1 MKHLTLVVLSS
12 LQCCL
17 AQAQLAAEPATPLS
31 QGDAARL
38 LQGATVDFTS
48 TRGNKLNWKNEAD
61 GTMLASSVGSKGRS
75 TRQKGTWKIDEKGR
89 FCVSIDWPSNL
100 EEWCRHVIKDG
111 ESYYLTRSNGERVSP
126 LSVTR

>member
-1 MKHLTLVVLSS
+1 MKHLTLVVLLS

-17 AQAQLAAEPATPLS
+17 AQSQVAAEPAMPLS
-31 QGDAARL
+31 RDDATRL
-38 LQGATVDFTS
+38 LQGAAVDFTS
-48 TRGNKLNWKNEAD
+48 TRGNKLSWKNEPD

-75 TRQKGTWKIDEKGR
+75 TTQKGTWKIDEKGR

-100 EEWCRHVIKDG
+100 EEWCRHVVKEG
-111 ESYYLTRSNGERVSP
+111 ESYYLIRSNGERVSP

>member
-1 MKHLTLVVLSS
+1 MPQS
-12 LQCCL
+12 LRRPCHKV
-17 AQAQLAAEPATPLS
+17 
-31 QGDAARL
+31 DAARL

-75 TRQKGTWKIDEKGR
+75 TTQKRTWKIDEKGR

-111 ESYYLTRSNGERVSP
+111 E
-126 LSVTR
+126 